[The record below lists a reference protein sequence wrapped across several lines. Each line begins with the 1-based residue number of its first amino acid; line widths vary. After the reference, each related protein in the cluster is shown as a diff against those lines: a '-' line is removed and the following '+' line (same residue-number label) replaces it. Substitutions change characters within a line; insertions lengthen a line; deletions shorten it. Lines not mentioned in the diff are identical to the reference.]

1 MWHVCIVLASYETPG
16 SLYGQTISTAS
27 SPANIT
33 GSSLSMKRAILFIN
47 TMHSGQVLLE
57 VPRHVAHLLKVSLI
71 QCRAV
76 VFGLVLLLRETVL
89 GEGNGCLKR

>member
-1 MWHVCIVLASYETPG
+1 MVWLTSYG
-16 SLYGQTISTAS
+16 VYVACLYVTS
-27 SPANIT
+27 SPADIT
-33 GSSLSMKRAILFIN
+33 GSSFSVKGAILFIN
-47 TMHSGQVLLE
+47 TMHSSQVLLE

-76 VFGLVLLLRETVL
+76 VFGLVLFLRETVL